1 MSKQVQAT
9 VTFLLTFDKSEFVPE
24 DYSDEAFKD
33 AVDDFLNSKDVDW
46 NDFIPTDVEL
56 EVV

>member
-1 MSKQVQAT
+1 MSKQIQAT

-33 AVDDFLNSKDVDW
+33 IVDDYLKSKDVDW
-46 NDFIPTDVEL
+46 NEFIPTDIEL

>member
-1 MSKQVQAT
+1 MKVP
-9 VTFLLTFDKSEFVPE
+9 VILTFLLTFDKSEFVPE

-33 AVDDFLNSKDVDW
+33 IVDDYLNSKDVDW
-46 NDFIPTDVEL
+46 NEFIPTDIEL

>member
-1 MSKQVQAT
+1 MSKQIQAT

-33 AVDDFLNSKDVDW
+33 IVDDYLKSKDVDW
-46 NDFIPTDVEL
+46 NEFKPTDIEL

>member
-1 MSKQVQAT
+1 MGKQIQVT

-33 AVDDFLNSKDVDW
+33 AVDDYLNSKDVDW
-46 NDFIPTDVEL
+46 NEFIPTDIEL

>member
-1 MSKQVQAT
+1 MRKQVQAT

-46 NDFIPTDVEL
+46 NDFIPNDVEL
-56 EVV
+56 EVI

>member
-1 MSKQVQAT
+1 MSKQIQAT

-33 AVDDFLNSKDVDW
+33 AVDDYLKSKDADW
-46 NDFIPTDVEL
+46 NEFIPTDIEL

>member
-1 MSKQVQAT
+1 MGKQIQVT

-24 DYSDEAFKD
+24 DYSNEAFKD
-33 AVDDFLNSKDVDW
+33 AVDDYLNSKDVDW
-46 NDFIPTDVEL
+46 NEFIPADIEL